1 MRRFKRGEYFAW
13 RRHVIAR
20 QDRWARRLET
30 ALAAGLALAIGA
42 FFIWLEY
49 VRPYI
54 NL

>member
-30 ALAAGLALAIGA
+30 ALAAGLTAA
-42 FFIWLEY
+42 FWGGWLWLEY
-49 VRPYI
+49 LQHI
-54 NL
+54 GKL

>member
-20 QDRWARRLET
+20 QDRWARRIST
-30 ALAAGLALAIGA
+30 AMAAGLGVAIGA
-42 FFIWLEY
+42 VCVWLEY